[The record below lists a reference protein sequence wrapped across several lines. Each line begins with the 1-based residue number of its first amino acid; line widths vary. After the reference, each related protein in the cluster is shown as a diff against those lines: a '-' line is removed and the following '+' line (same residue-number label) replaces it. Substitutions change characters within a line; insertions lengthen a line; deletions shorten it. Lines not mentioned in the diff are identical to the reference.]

1 MSASTNSIKQ
11 EPNIKEEYDSCYDA
25 STDDEEPN
33 SNSADAVLKSEEDQK
48 QDDACLQ
55 EANNCSVFN
64 NSAGDCKE
72 SDGDEDSIDPV
83 LFDHYNAPE
92 AYVAFCCQKCT

>member
-33 SNSADAVLKSEEDQK
+33 SNIAAVLKSEEDQM
-48 QDDACLQ
+48 QDDPCLQ
-55 EANNCSVFN
+55 EEANCCSAFN
-64 NSAGDCKE
+64 NSEGDCKE
-72 SDGDEDSIDPV
+72 SDGEDSIDLV

-92 AYVAFCCQKCT
+92 AYVAFCCQNCT